1 MEATQRKIPILPKA
15 IRVKAIGMETIGMET
30 IGMEIRP

>member
-15 IRVKAIGMETIGMET
+15 IRVKTIGMET